1 MLLLLL
7 PLMRLVPPKAECTE
21 ESVFE
26 TALLVGAMEKGEV
39 QEDEEDEEEE
49 AEEMPKGRVC

>member
-1 MLLLLL
+1 
-7 PLMRLVPPKAECTE
+7 MRLVPPKAECTE
-21 ESVFE
+21 ESAFE

>member
-1 MLLLLL
+1 
-7 PLMRLVPPKAECTE
+7 MRLVPPKAECTE
-21 ESVFE
+21 ESELE
-26 TALLVGAMEKGEV
+26 TALLVDAMEKGEV